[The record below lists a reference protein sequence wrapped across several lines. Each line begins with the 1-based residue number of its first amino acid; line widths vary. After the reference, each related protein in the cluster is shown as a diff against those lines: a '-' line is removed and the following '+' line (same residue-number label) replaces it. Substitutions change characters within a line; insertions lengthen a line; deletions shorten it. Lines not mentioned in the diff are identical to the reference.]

1 MYVYG
6 IRGFKLATMSSGR
19 RAEAGSSRGESTKPA
34 MRAVVQ
40 SRSPW
45 VALFG
50 SRKVPEADESVACLP
65 AAALNQEQVNMA
77 TKMEELALAA
87 VVNPPVRARAPEQV
101 RGTIE
106 PLLVQFTQSFSGVP
120 DAIGLA
126 SQLKLNVSKSDP
138 GVYTSWPRGAKSAF
152 KSGGPCPTHQDY
164 SPSRETDGERSYTF
178 IMLLQDTAAS
188 NGATYVYP
196 GSRLL
201 QQRMEPISLPKP
213 AHRPSKKRKRKAVQP
228 GDLNPHVL
236 DQSGPYQV
244 VRRTPGSCRCKV
256 HHLSIRVSF
265 MARGLTQY
273 EHAAASCFDL
283 VLRHFKTCTPIPAY
297 AVTSATLTPIP
308 VRGFVIQWVQ
318 KVAVPLI
325 SICFKSVA

>member
-1 MYVYG
+1 MTCTVYG

-87 VVNPPVRARAPEQV
+87 VVDPPVRARAPEQV

-138 GVYTSWPRGAKSAF
+138 GVYASWPRGAKSAF

-236 DQSGPYQV
+236 DQDLTKLCGAPQV
-244 VRRTPGSCRCKV
+244 LAGAKYTIFRFESALWHGALPNTSTRPRHVLIWSYATSK
-256 HHLSIRVSF
+256 L
-265 MARGLTQY
+265 ARQFQLT
-273 EHAAASCFDL
+273 
-283 VLRHFKTCTPIPAY
+283 R
-297 AVTSATLTPIP
+297 
-308 VRGFVIQWVQ
+308 
-318 KVAVPLI
+318 
-325 SICFKSVA
+325 